1 MKKKDRIDKGEVEK
15 EEEKTGSKEDVELEE
30 EDGKVKG
37 LTDESAHERGIMSG
51 VGGKGG
57 GGG

>member
-1 MKKKDRIDKGEVEK
+1 MDKGEVEK